1 MLSNIEYTK
10 SVLLPRIADLF
21 ARYQLPAQNG
31 PLAAVNKALAELDQR
46 VLDAYLEQ
54 RSDPLVG
61 TIEPSMYIGNFNWD
75 TAMKPAD
82 VRPYV
87 KELLTNLISV
97 HAEVCVLIFQIEYVF
112 MFTLTNM
119 CLTYF
124 VVVHWPYRCTAYPL
138 VWCGESFHSW

>member
-1 MLSNIEYTK
+1 MFFQAWEQRLLSVLSNIEYTR
-10 SVLLPRIADLF
+10 SVLLPRISDLF
-21 ARYQLPAQNG
+21 ARYQLPAQTG
-31 PLAAVNKALAELDQR
+31 PLAAVNKSLTELDQR

-75 TAMKPAD
+75 TASKPND

-97 HAEVCVLIFQIEYVF
+97 HAEVCDQLLKSLFIK
-112 MFTLTNM
+112 
-119 CLTYF
+119 
-124 VVVHWPYRCTAYPL
+124 
-138 VWCGESFHSW
+138 

>member
-10 SVLLPRIADLF
+10 SVLLPRIGDLF
-21 ARYQLPAQNG
+21 SRYQLPTQTG
-31 PLAAVNKALAELDQR
+31 PLAAVNKSLSELDQR

-75 TAMKPAD
+75 AASKPSD

-97 HAEVCVLIFQIEYVF
+97 HAEVHILK
-112 MFTLTNM
+112 
-119 CLTYF
+119 
-124 VVVHWPYRCTAYPL
+124 
-138 VWCGESFHSW
+138 